1 MHEQE
6 TEAEVIQES
15 QKEPEATK
23 AKKKR
28 AKTQPPQTKLAI
40 VQMPDDTDPHLLEQI
55 KQHLEEVVTKFDL
68 EKSEVRLCK
77 PDLGGRPKKYL
88 TTEDEKAH
96 YRDYMKDYYKEKL
109 NKPGVCPHCAKEFK
123 TRTSINRHVKNSKN
137 CLRFRVQKELFL
149 QNHKVE
155 EEEVKAEKEDLDI
168 NEIKVT

>member
-1 MHEQE
+1 MDEQE

-15 QKEPEATK
+15 QKVPEVK
-23 AKKKR
+23 SKNKKR

-40 VQMPDDTDPHLLEQI
+40 VQMPEDTDPELLEQI
-55 KQHLEEVVTKFDL
+55 KQHLDEVVSKFDL

-88 TTEDEKAH
+88 TPEDEKAH
-96 YRDYMKDYYKEKL
+96 YREYMKDYYKEKL

-155 EEEVKAEKEDLDI
+155 EEAKAETEDSII